1 MIKKPMTF
9 RADVDVLRGL
19 AVALVVL
26 YHLDFNFFQS
36 GFVGVDIFFL
46 ISGYL
51 ITRIYTPD
59 MSATEFYEKRLRRIL
74 PATLFV
80 LFSFFLISPFFF
92 LPFETLKITDTLI
105 GTLLFAPN
113 IIFWRDN
120 DYFKDLDF
128 SPLLH
133 YWSLG
138 VELQYYLVFPLILFV
153 LKRRHALIATLAVF
167 SFIACVATTNISA
180 KTAFFMLPFRLWEFL
195 LGYAAAHLCTRIEHW
210 RMANHRLADGI
221 AAASLAGLIAS
232 SILEIPKGTYPS
244 AYALIPAG
252 LSFTYI
258 LFGIS
263 EHLMG
268 KKAILHVLYP
278 FRWLAAISFSL
289 YLVHYPI
296 IFVAKYLPFSEKS
309 QLSSWQQLACLVIS
323 LALSLLIYRL
333 IEQPFRSKKIIS
345 TKIFKASMLAG
356 YVLCIAVALA
366 YAKLDYFIR
375 SYEPDLQVILN
386 AMTDRGEWR
395 CSKLQKYSE
404 PLADSCYLTKAEPST
419 KSIFLVGDSH
429 IDVIK
434 EIFTE
439 VAISKNYSV
448 RINKKRCFLGT
459 NQCAFESVTRE
470 IEKYNISD
478 VVMHGYA
485 YESFNYDNLSLLN
498 NWAAARGVRIHY
510 IGPIPTYKVQIPK
523 ALYKEKQTKTDQ
535 IARTTW
541 DEFTKSIPEQYIQ
554 FENKFKSEKN
564 LYFYRP
570 EEQICTPQCI
580 IASED
585 LVYYFDSNH
594 LTKTGS
600 RILLPLV
607 HQIYSQP

>member
-1 MIKKPMTF
+1 
-9 RADVDVLRGL
+9 
-19 AVALVVL
+19 
-26 YHLDFNFFQS
+26 
-36 GFVGVDIFFL
+36 
-46 ISGYL
+46 
-51 ITRIYTPD
+51 
-59 MSATEFYEKRLRRIL
+59 MSAKEFYEKRLRRIL

-80 LFSFFLISPFFF
+80 LFSFFLISPLFF
-92 LPFETLKITDTLI
+92 LPFETLKISDTLF
-105 GTLLFAPN
+105 GTLLFSPN

-138 VELQYYLVFPLILFV
+138 VELQYYLVFPLILFI
-153 LKRRHALIATLAVF
+153 LKRKHALIAILATL
-167 SFIACVATTNISA
+167 SFIACIAITKISA

-195 LGYAAAHLCTRIEHW
+195 LGYAAAHLCARIDNW
-210 RMANHRLADGI
+210 RMENYRLADGI
-221 AAASLAGLIAS
+221 AAASLAGLVAS
-232 SILEIPKGTYPS
+232 SILEIPKSAYPS

-252 LSFTYI
+252 LSFTFI

-263 EHLMG
+263 ENLMS
-268 KKAILHVLYP
+268 KKVVFHIINP

-289 YLVHYPI
+289 YLVHYPV

-309 QLSSWQQLACLVIS
+309 QLSSLQQVTCLVIS
-323 LALSLLIYRL
+323 LALSILIYRL

-345 TKIFKASMLAG
+345 TKTFKASMAAG
-356 YVLCIAVALA
+356 YVLCIAIALT
-366 YAKLDYFIR
+366 YAKVGYFIK
-375 SYEPDLQVILN
+375 SYNPDMQIILN

-395 CSKLQKYSE
+395 CSKLRKYSE
-404 PLADSCYLTKAEPST
+404 PFADSCYLTKAEPST

-439 VAISKNYSV
+439 VAMTNNYSV

-459 NQCAFESVTRE
+459 NQCAFESVSKE
-470 IEKYNISD
+470 IEKYSITD

-485 YESFNYDNLSLLN
+485 YESFNYENLSVLN
-498 NWAAARGVRIHY
+498 KWAAERGVRIHY
-510 IGPIPTYKVQIPK
+510 IGPIPTYQIQIPK
-523 ALYKEKQTKTDQ
+523 ALYKENQTNTAQ
-535 IARTTW
+535 MARI
-541 DEFTKSIPEQYIQ
+541 DLEEFKKSIPEQYIQ
-554 FENKFKSEKN
+554 FEKKFNSENN
-564 LYFYRP
+564 LFFYRP
-570 EEQICTPQCI
+570 EELMCTPQCI
-580 IASED
+580 IASEH

-607 HQIYSQP
+607 QKIYSKP